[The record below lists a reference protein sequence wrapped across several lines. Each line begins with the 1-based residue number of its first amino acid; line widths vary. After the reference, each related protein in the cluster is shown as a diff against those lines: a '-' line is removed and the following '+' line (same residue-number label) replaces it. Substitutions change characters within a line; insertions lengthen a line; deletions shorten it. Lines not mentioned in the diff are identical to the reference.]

1 MAMPTMSYK
10 ITQKGIGIMS
20 IQNAAEQMEL
30 NHVGMGIRKV
40 AQVVDYADFT
50 DGGATGTLVLDKK
63 IPAGSLVI
71 GSKVT
76 VKTGFAGDSSAV
88 MDIGDGS
95 DADLFSYTTHSVF
108 TAARNLMEGCD
119 SAAAGNTGTGIV
131 PISTATSVTLTVTSG
146 SAFASVTAG
155 KMLVELFYL
164 STNVELTDDQP
175 TEVSLNNDP

>member
-1 MAMPTMSYK
+1 
-10 ITQKGIGIMS
+10 MS
-20 IQNAAEQMEL
+20 IGNIAEQLEL

-40 AQVVDYADFT
+40 AQIVDYDDFT
-50 DGGATGTLVLDKK
+50 DGGSTAGTKVLQKQ

-76 VKTGFAGDSSAV
+76 VKEGFAGDTTAV

-95 DADLFSYTTHSVF
+95 DADLFSYTTHNVF

-131 PISTATSVTLTVTSG
+131 PISTDTSVTLTVTSG
-146 SAFASVTAG
+146 SDFTLVTAG
-155 KMLVELFYL
+155 KILVELFYL

-175 TEVSLNNDP
+175 TEVSLNN